1 MSYDDPEDTMHVL
14 QNAVAELFG
23 GILLNV
29 SLQHYNMD
37 ARPTLTLDIALPRT
51 GLSLAQFKENY
62 ARLAPKIEKM
72 TMPNL
77 GRRIMPL
84 SPVSSTEANDDDD
97 SQE

>member
-1 MSYDDPEDTMHVL
+1 VSYDDPEDTMHVL

-29 SLQHYNMD
+29 SLHNMD

-97 SQE
+97 SQK